1 MADELTLFDP
11 PEPERRPRVA
21 RSEQGRAGMTYTR
34 SVTAD
39 IQLRHRPALC
49 QAAVRVFDAAPVLVI
64 GEVDDAEDHQETRRQ
79 LGRDWLA
86 ALRWLIDP
94 TAGLSPLVEADAVR
108 MPATYLHVNPTGP
121 TACRTRSTVT
131 VKLRDVATLHQLALD
146 ACPPDNTTARTEIA
160 TSVAAAWHWAAEP
173 YAPLRRIP
181 GIAWIPVDVTV
192 HHLPARSR
200 YSR

>member
-21 RSEQGRAGMTYTR
+21 RSEPGRAGMTYTR

-39 IQLRHRPALC
+39 IQLRHRPTLC
-49 QAAVRVFDAAPVLVI
+49 QAAVRVFDAAPVLFI
-64 GEVDDAEDHQETRRQ
+64 GEVDDAEDDQETRRQ

-108 MPATYLHVNPTGP
+108 MPATDLHVNPTGP
-121 TACRTRSTVT
+121 TACRTRWTVT
-131 VKLRDVATLHQLALD
+131 VKLHNVATLRQLALD

-160 TSVAAAWHWAAEP
+160 ASVAAAWQWAAEP

>member
-1 MADELTLFDP
+1 MADELTLFDL
-11 PEPERRPRVA
+11 PEPERRPQVP

-49 QAAVRVFDAAPVLVI
+49 RAAVRVFDTAPTLVI
-64 GEVDDAEDHQETRRQ
+64 GEVDDADDEQEIRRQ

-86 ALRWLIDP
+86 ALRWLIDT
-94 TAGLSPLVEADAVR
+94 TAGLSPLIEADAVR
-108 MPATYLHVNPTGP
+108 MPATDLHLNPTAP
-121 TACRTRSTVT
+121 TACRTRWTVT
-131 VKLRDVATLHQLALD
+131 VTLRDVTAFRQLALN
-146 ACPPDNTTARTEIA
+146 ACPPDSTTARAEIA
-160 TSVAAAWHWAAEP
+160 TSLAAAWQWAAEP

-192 HHLPARSR
+192 RHVPARSR

>member
-64 GEVDDAEDHQETRRQ
+64 GEDDDAEDDQETRRP

-86 ALRWLIDP
+86 EVRSRDDP
-94 TAGLSPLVEADAVR
+94 TPWLWPRGRRDDVGLAY
-108 MPATYLHVNPTGP
+108 TYLH
-121 TACRTRSTVT
+121 AQQTR
-131 VKLRDVATLHQLALD
+131 
-146 ACPPDNTTARTEIA
+146 TTA
-160 TSVAAAWHWAAEP
+160 
-173 YAPLRRIP
+173 
-181 GIAWIPVDVTV
+181 
-192 HHLPARSR
+192 
-200 YSR
+200 